1 MSPSPIY
8 SYQRWRGFGI
18 PISYNFVE
26 TRCCLTL
33 RVSYSLSSRTDH
45 FLLQLL
51 SMSVLLPCARLT
63 LPHVRR
69 RSIFGRPAVY
79 TSTALT
85 GVHCGSCSL
94 PAGRPPAQTTPP
106 RPATPACTPRPGDEL
121 VRIVW
126 GHCRPYAPAGRLVP
140 GPRLSDLGRRVS
152 LLA

>member
-1 MSPSPIY
+1 MEILV
-8 SYQRWRGFGI
+8 
-18 PISYNFVE
+18 SYNIVE
-26 TRCCLTL
+26 KRCFLIL
-33 RVSYSLSSRTDH
+33 RISYSLSSRTDH

-79 TSTALT
+79 TSAALT
-85 GVHCGSCSL
+85 GVLCGSCAL
-94 PAGRPPAQTTPP
+94 PAGRPPAQNTPP
-106 RPATPACTPRPGDEL
+106 RPATPACTPRPDGEL

-140 GPRLSDLGRRVS
+140 GPRLSDLWRRVS
-152 LLA
+152 LQA